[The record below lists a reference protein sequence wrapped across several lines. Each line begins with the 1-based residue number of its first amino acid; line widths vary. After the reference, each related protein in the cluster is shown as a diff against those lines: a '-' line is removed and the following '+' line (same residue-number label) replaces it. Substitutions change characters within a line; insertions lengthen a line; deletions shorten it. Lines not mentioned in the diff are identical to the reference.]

1 MSAIIS
7 VRVNDQEEAALA
19 RASALFHCKMSSL
32 MKKFTFERL
41 EEEYDL
47 CVIKEYEKEKADGT
61 LELFDFNDVVKELD
75 A

>member
-19 RASALFHCKMSSL
+19 QASALFHCKMSSL

-61 LELFDFNDVVKELD
+61 LALFDFNDVVKDID

>member
-1 MSAIIS
+1 
-7 VRVNDQEEAALA
+7 
-19 RASALFHCKMSSL
+19 MSSL

-61 LELFDFNDVVKELD
+61 LELFDFNDVVKDID